1 MEYHVAATDQE
12 VPKGNFPGN
21 FRPRTGLLQQ
31 PSTPAPAPA
40 AAAPRDP
47 VPRGVTHAVRS
58 GDRETVCG
66 LPLAS
71 LFDFPDREWP
81 PPSHIDR
88 CLICRQWVK
97 AEAAGN

>member
-1 MEYHVAATDQE
+1 MEYHVAATDEE
-12 VPKGNFPGN
+12 VPRGNLPGTL
-21 FRPRTGLLQQ
+21 RPRPGLLQQ
-31 PSTPAPAPA
+31 ASTPAPASAPA
-40 AAAPRDP
+40 QPRGP

-58 GDRETVCG
+58 GANETVCG

-81 PPSHIDR
+81 PPPHIDR

-97 AEAAGN
+97 AEAAGL